1 MGTKIQCKT
10 YLPAFYSVK
19 DLNGHV
25 NNNRVSLLNHE
36 EQTLRSVQHF
46 DFFASCVPVD
56 GYFEYDK
63 EKVRQTILKH
73 ESIFR
78 HQLQEL
84 HRLHRRQMELMSEL
98 KTREVQKNSMKAET
112 LHFGHFLSHAPP
124 SDVKRAWN
132 VSHFPS
138 LNSGSAL
145 VSTSGTSYSHSPFE
159 FIKGENRASHFSSR
173 DKEIPRAGNED
184 RYNSNTTTLEFSK
197 RTNRLADL
205 NEPILLDEAPILAS
219 NANPD
224 RINSLADSIES
235 MDKLSRNHIIRRNGG
250 NGFNHMQSVSG
261 RNGHEHLI
269 IDINADAHS
278 DSSHTPFPSNN
289 TKAEHPKRRTIFGV
303 VISEGNEERSM
314 TVSSGS
320 CNGVKQNLDHN
331 GGKVHMNGDIRM
343 TSSSKGDGASH
354 SSQLNAR
361 EVNGCSSVGFNY
373 ANGKSVM
380 ATKVD
385 TEKPV
390 MSQNVAYCQT
400 KRESSKGA
408 LPWFMVKSQH
418 GLDQSKEGENYYQT
432 NLDLLKNCSQQI
444 FRKSETDEGFSR
456 ILNRKQEAKPS
467 TSIKDSEHS
476 NIEVVDSATTVKK
489 IFGVPIFKSSK
500 DVVNSAD
507 SLSRASFQDVHG
519 VNSKNV
525 LADNTVSK
533 NQFDAKDNII
543 EKRLDNNI
551 SSLSPQID
559 LNLSLDEEE
568 VSPMPSLPRAVVEIE
583 LDDEAPALLES
594 EEILSLEAESRD
606 IKSGLEEFK
615 EPRGEVARR
624 AAEAIVSIS
633 QTVNNSFLNI
643 HSESAATACLEW
655 FAELI
660 TSEVNGD
667 ECRIMEASSGKQRGN
682 SSDEDSIPDGMDY
695 FEFATLKLRDM
706 KEEGGQCYEP
716 SILEIHNDDEEEEIG
731 AGTTQSKRP
740 RRGQARRGRQR
751 KDFQRD
757 VLPGIMSLSKHEL
770 SEDILTFEELLRTSG
785 CSWQSCLSQ
794 KKATKSGRGRKRRGG
809 STTPSPIKTA
819 TPSNQP
825 LCNEV
830 EVEKA
835 SLTGWGKRTRRLPR
849 QRCPTTH
856 HVPLM
861 QC

>member
-25 NNNRVSLLNHE
+25 NNRVSLLNHE

-46 DFFASCVPVD
+46 DFFASCVPVPVD

-98 KTREVQKNSMKAET
+98 KTRELQRNSMKAET
-112 LHFGHFLSHAPP
+112 FRFGHLLSHAPP
-124 SDVKRAWN
+124 
-132 VSHFPS
+132 P
-138 LNSGSAL
+138 
-145 VSTSGTSYSHSPFE
+145 SYSRSPFE

-173 DKEIPRAGNED
+173 DKEIPRAGDED
-184 RYNSNTTTLEFSK
+184 RYLEFSK

-205 NEPILLDEAPILAS
+205 NEPILLEEAPILAS
-219 NANPD
+219 NANPH
-224 RINSLADSIES
+224 RINSLADSNES
-235 MDKLSRNHIIRRNGG
+235 MDKLSQNHIIRRKG
-250 NGFNHMQSVSG
+250 Q
-261 RNGHEHLI
+261 EHLV
-269 IDINADAHS
+269 IDINADVHS

-289 TKAEHPKRRTIFGV
+289 TKAEPPKKRTIFGV

-314 TVSSGS
+314 AVSSGS
-320 CNGVKQNLDHN
+320 C
-331 GGKVHMNGDIRM
+331 
-343 TSSSKGDGASH
+343 
-354 SSQLNAR
+354 
-361 EVNGCSSVGFNY
+361 
-373 ANGKSVM
+373 
-380 ATKVD
+380 
-385 TEKPV
+385 
-390 MSQNVAYCQT
+390 QT
-400 KRESSKGA
+400 KQESSKGA

-418 GLDQSKEGENYYQT
+418 VLDESKEGENCYHM
-432 NLDLLKNCSQQI
+432 NLDLSKNRSQQI
-444 FRKSETDEGFSR
+444 FGKSEIDEGFSR

-467 TSIKDSEHS
+467 TSIKDSGHS
-476 NIEVVDSATTVKK
+476 DIEVVKK

-500 DVVNSAD
+500 DDVNSAD
-507 SLSRASFQDVHG
+507 SLSRDVHG
-519 VNSKNV
+519 
-525 LADNTVSK
+525 
-533 NQFDAKDNII
+533 AKDNTI

-551 SSLSPQID
+551 SGFCHQID

-568 VSPMPSLPRAVVEIE
+568 VSPPPSLPREVVEIAIAE
-583 LDDEAPALLES
+583 
-594 EEILSLEAESRD
+594 ESRED
-606 IKSGLEEFK
+606 IKSGFEEFK

-633 QTVNNSFLNI
+633 QTGDNMN
-643 HSESAATACLEW
+643 SESATTACLEW

-667 ECRIMEASSGKQRGN
+667 ECGIMEASPGK
-682 SSDEDSIPDGMDY
+682 DSIPDGMDY

-706 KEEGGQCYEP
+706 KEEGQCYEP
-716 SILEIHNDDEEEEIG
+716 SIFEIHDEEEIG
-731 AGTTQSKRP
+731 GDTTQSKRP

-785 CSWQSCLSQ
+785 CSWQSCLPQ
-794 KKATKSGRGRKRRGG
+794 KKATAKSCRGRRRRGG
-809 STTPSPIKTA
+809 GSTPSPIITA
-819 TPSNQP
+819 TTPPNQP
-825 LCNEV
+825 LGNKV

-835 SLTGWGKRTRRLPR
+835 TSLTGWGKRTRRLPR